1 MKNFGTA
8 LLLAVTA
15 QAEDPTG
22 FRGEG
27 ATISKAKVTV
37 YQGWNDLETKL
48 VEKVHNDFSFTDGS
62 TFASASGEI
71 AEAWSCYKDGSST
84 YACVIT
90 SLTEPNT
97 ALQTYKLT

>member
-22 FRGEG
+22 FRADG

-48 VEKVHNDFSFTDGS
+48 VDKVHNDF
-62 TFASASGEI
+62 
-71 AEAWSCYKDGSST
+71 
-84 YACVIT
+84 
-90 SLTEPNT
+90 
-97 ALQTYKLT
+97 